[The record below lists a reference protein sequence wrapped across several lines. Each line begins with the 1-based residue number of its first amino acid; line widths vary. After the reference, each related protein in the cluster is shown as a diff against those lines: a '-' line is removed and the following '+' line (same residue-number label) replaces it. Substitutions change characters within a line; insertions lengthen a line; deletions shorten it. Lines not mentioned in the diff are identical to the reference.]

1 MFNFFVAMEAGQ
13 IMFSNMVFV
22 NKRNIFKFSQF
33 LRLVMAGGK
42 RVGVRGG
49 LMQEALQASKAK
61 TKTMVIV
68 LGLQALIHQ
77 YKLAQLRALRGRV
90 ALTVDV
96 SKSRK
101 RRPT

>member
-1 MFNFFVAMEAGQ
+1 MRTTIEVPE
-13 IMFSNMVFV
+13 
-22 NKRNIFKFSQF
+22 
-33 LRLVMAGGK
+33 
-42 RVGVRGG
+42 G
-49 LMQEALQASKAK
+49 LMHEALQASKAK